1 MPFKKF
7 QNLLSIRVCASSAN
21 CRLTFPLSV
30 TIIEIGMSR
39 SPLVKIPSFFGGD
52 SCGTFEGTFCE
63 GGSGAWVVD
72 VGTVVGVVASGAV
85 SGAGAAGFPACGACS
100 GCPSV
105 VRGATG
111 VVVVV
116 IVNGSRST
124 CIGVATVV
132 CSCGKT
138 GL

>member
-1 MPFKKF
+1 MRFKEF

-39 SPLVKIPSFFGGD
+39 SPLVKMPSFFGGD
-52 SCGTFEGTFCE
+52 GCGTFE

-72 VGTVVGVVASGAV
+72 VGTVVVVVASGAV
-85 SGAGAAGFPACGACS
+85 VGAGAAGFSACGACS

>member
-7 QNLLSIRVCASSAN
+7 QKLLSILVCASSAN

-52 SCGTFEGTFCE
+52 GCGTFCE

-72 VGTVVGVVASGAV
+72 VGTVVVVVASGAV
-85 SGAGAAGFPACGACS
+85 A
-100 GCPSV
+100 
-105 VRGATG
+105 
-111 VVVVV
+111 
-116 IVNGSRST
+116 
-124 CIGVATVV
+124 
-132 CSCGKT
+132 
-138 GL
+138 